1 MSVTTSPLPVHTE
14 PRGRHLALIEGG
26 AGDEPR
32 QLVLPLTWQI
42 APGVPACPST
52 PLADPS
58 GGEGGDVGVDEM
70 PDPVAWTAQIARAI
84 VEVAHGERPPAQ
96 LSRWVTKPPLS
107 LLAARGRSFA
117 RHPATRTQGS
127 TSRLRRIR
135 GVRCCRISPAIVEAS
150 AVVVG
155 AQRSSAVAIR
165 LQAYRGRWVVTA
177 VEMR

>member
-1 MSVTTSPLPVHTE
+1 MSITTSRLPVETE
-14 PRGRHLALIEGG
+14 PRPRHLSLIEGG
-26 AGDEPR
+26 LADGPR
-32 QLVLPLTWQI
+32 QLTLPLSWHV
-42 APGVPACPST
+42 APGVPAHPAVPVDIVDS
-52 PLADPS
+52 PGDP
-58 GGEGGDVGVDEM
+58 M
-70 PDPVAWTAQIARAI
+70 PDPVAWTAQITRAI

-96 LSRWVTKPPLS
+96 LTRWVAKSQLS

-117 RHPATRTQGS
+117 RHPAARSQGS

-135 GVRCCRISPAIVEAS
+135 GVRCCRVAPGIVEAS